1 MSLAPPPPS
10 NPKPSP
16 PPALAKIPRLD
27 DSPTSGPPEIGSGP
41 GRKFPTTLVLIGVGA
56 AVLAGA
62 VGLYAFTSRSAGNR
76 PDLLLH
82 TVKNEDLDLTVV
94 ERGNLESADNRD
106 IICKVKAGSKG
117 TYAATIKW
125 VIDDGTLVRKA
136 QPIMILDS
144 SSLEDNYR
152 AQKIQVDK
160 VQADWVKA
168 EQDYKITLSTNE
180 SAIETART
188 AITLAELDLEKYVG
202 LPKGTLS
209 NRKREEARALL
220 TELEMDLE
228 SFLQRHKAQFPDA
241 SGEFHQSLNDLVGQI
256 ELAKADVE
264 MSADRLAYSKRMEL
278 KGYLSPAQVQADE
291 SRLAGA
297 KETLK
302 KLETNKSLLRTFQ
315 AQRSVKDFSGKV
327 QEAWRAYDRAVSEA
341 IAKEVQAEATRRT
354 SRSVYLQEEEKLKE
368 IEEQIQECKITAP
381 QDGMVVYY
389 IPESSRWSQSER
401 GLIQQGASVQE
412 GQKMMRIPDLNKMQV
427 ATRVH
432 EAMVSRIRGDDR
444 RSTGVHE
451 SVQAALMLNLSP
463 LNALLSQ
470 HDELVERQRAEYLA
484 NEYYES
490 ARGMPASVRVDAF
503 PERPL
508 KGHVRTVAT
517 VASATDWMASDVKV
531 YSTIVAID
539 EPLPG
544 LKPGMSAEV
553 TIHVNSTLE
562 DVLAIPVQAV
572 VGGAES
578 GRTRKV
584 YVMTAT
590 GPEEREI
597 QIGLSNEKM
606 AEVKSGLQAGD
617 QVVVNPKVLVGN
629 SAKTREDMSEPGTK
643 GKGFKGK
650 GFGKGGGPEGGAP
663 GGAPPGGGAPGGG
676 NGGGF
681 GKGAPPAKQ

>member
-1 MSLAPPPPS
+1 
-10 NPKPSP
+10 
-16 PPALAKIPRLD
+16 
-27 DSPTSGPPEIGSGP
+27 
-41 GRKFPTTLVLIGVGA
+41 VLIGVGA

-62 VGLYAFTSRSAGNR
+62 VALYAFTGRSGANR

-82 TVKNEDLDLTVV
+82 TVKHEDLDLTVV

-117 TYAATIKW
+117 NYATTIKW
-125 VIDDGTLVRKA
+125 VIDDGTLVKKG
-136 QPIMILDS
+136 QPIMTLDS
-144 SSLEDNYR
+144 SALDDQLR
-152 AQKIQVDK
+152 AQKITLD
-160 VQADWVKA
+160 QAQAAWVAA
-168 EQDYKITLSTNE
+168 EQQYKIQLSTNE
-180 SAIETART
+180 SAVEKARSD
-188 AITLAELDLEKYVG
+188 IQLKELDLEKYVG
-202 LPKGTLS
+202 LPKGTLT
-209 NRKREEARALL
+209 NRKREAARILL
-220 TELEMDLE
+220 VEMETDLE
-228 SFLQRHKAQFPDA
+228 SFLARRKDDFPDA
-241 SGEFHQSLNDLVGQI
+241 QGDFHKQLNDLTGQV

-264 MSADRLAYSKRMEL
+264 MWADRLAYSKRMEL

-291 SRLAGA
+291 SRLAGS

-302 KLETNKSLLRTFQ
+302 KLETDKMLLQKFSSQVDVRTKS
-315 AQRSVKDFSGKV
+315 AAV
-327 QEAWRAYDRAVSEA
+327 QEAWRAFDRAVSEA
-341 IAKEVQAEATRRT
+341 TANEVQKEADRRT
-354 SRSVYLQEEEKLKE
+354 KRSVYLQEEEKLRE
-368 IEEQIQECKITAP
+368 IEDQIQECKITAP

-401 GLIQQGASVQE
+401 GMIQQGASVQE
-412 GQKMMRIPDLNKMQV
+412 GQKLMRIPDLNKMQV

-444 RSTGVHE
+444 RSTGLHE
-451 SVQAALMLNLSP
+451 SVQCALMLNLSP
-463 LNALLSQ
+463 VNGLLSQ
-470 HDELVERQRAEYLA
+470 HDELVEKQREEYRSR
-484 NEYYES
+484 EYYES

-578 GRTRKV
+578 GRTRRV
-584 YVMTAT
+584 FVMTPA

-629 SAKTREDMSEPGTK
+629 SAKTREDMPEQGTK

-650 GFGKGGGPEGGAP
+650 GFGKGGPPQEGGAP
-663 GGAPPGGGAPGGG
+663 GGGPPAGAAPGGGAPGGG
-676 NGGGF
+676 NGSGF
-681 GKGAPPAKQ
+681 GKGGPPAKQ